1 MDKLALREKIRAL
14 LAELETSETNDHEL
28 QQKLQSLDRELHAAL
43 AHDDGDAAPEGS
55 GLDDRLREMSV
66 EFAGRHPRL
75 EPILTEITNMLA
87 NIGI

>member
-14 LAELETSETNDHEL
+14 LAELEAGDTNDSDL
-28 QQKLQSLDRELHAAL
+28 QDRLQALDRELHSAL
-43 AHDDGDAAPEGS
+43 AHPDDDAAPES
-55 GLDDRLREMSV
+55 NGLDDRLRELSV